1 MTKALLLN
9 VNSKY
14 ALYVSFE
21 DMELTGYFLRE
32 TNQELTSFFVESLQ
46 SFCQIHHCNPIE
58 IEYLYFVNG
67 PGSFTNI
74 RLSTLLVKTLL
85 TLHPHLQIK
94 ETDLLTFSM
103 DQKNKEIVY
112 LQSNKTTYF
121 VLIHDKEQVLISTK
135 LVDVDQFNQY
145 QSQYPDYLVK
155 SVDDQ
160 QEIVNQINRHDFN
173 LDSFKLTDL
182 NNLKA
187 NYMKDPNITLKKQP
201 DNK

>member
-14 ALYVSFE
+14 ALYVSLE
-21 DMELTGYFLRE
+21 DLELTGYFLRE

-46 SFCQIHHCNPIE
+46 SFCQIHHCNPTE
-58 IEYLYFVNG
+58 INFLYFVNG

-85 TLHPHLQIK
+85 TLHSHLQIK

-103 DQKNKEIVY
+103 NQKNKEIVY

-121 VLIHDKEQVLISTK
+121 VLIHDKEQVQVPTT
-135 LVDVDQFNQY
+135 LVDVNQFNQY

-155 SVDDQ
+155 NVDNQ
-160 QEIVNQINRHDFN
+160 QEIVNQIERHDFN
-173 LDSFKLTDL
+173 LDLFKPTSLDT
-182 NNLKA
+182 LKA
-187 NYMKDPNITLKKQP
+187 NYMKNPNITLNKHP

>member
-103 DQKNKEIVY
+103 DKKNKEIVY
-112 LQSNKTTYF
+112 LQSSKTTYF

-135 LVDVDQFNQY
+135 LVEVDQFNQY

-155 SVDDQ
+155 NVDDQ
-160 QEIVNQINRHDFN
+160 QEIVNQINRYDFN

>member
-103 DQKNKEIVY
+103 DKKNKEIVY

-121 VLIHDKEQVLISTK
+121 VLIHDKEQILISTK

-145 QSQYPDYLVK
+145 QSQYPDYLLK
-155 SVDDQ
+155 NVDDQ

>member
-46 SFCQIHHCNPIE
+46 SFCQIHHCNPNE

-155 SVDDQ
+155 NVDDQ

-173 LDSFKLTDL
+173 LDSFKLTNL

-187 NYMKDPNITLKKQP
+187 NYMKDPNITLNKQP